1 MTNKKMGYVIKP
13 SGEILEV
20 FPKNGKDFNLQEMYA
35 LVECDT
41 IDIVSLADGRYMV
54 VDDNGRSNKKP
65 LNPKATGMYRNG
77 RMSVAETKA
86 AMEKKFAELDQD
98 FQVMVLGSDADYN
111 IVGNALVCD
120 KSMIK

>member
-13 SGEILEV
+13 SGEIVEV
-20 FPKNGKDFNLQEMYA
+20 FPKNGKDFKIEELH
-35 LVECDT
+35 LHVECDT
-41 IDIVSLADGRYMV
+41 VDIVGLADGRYMV
-54 VDDNGRSNKKP
+54 VDDNGRSNKLP
-65 LNPKATGMYRNG
+65 LNLKATGMYRNG

-98 FQVMVLGSDADYN
+98 FQVMVMGSDADYN